1 MLWHPLSTPSEA
13 RPPAPMTMR
22 AQTILARH
30 CFADHTHSWNQL
42 VYATSGVLSV
52 VADGR
57 SFVISPDLG
66 AWVPAGTVHHVGSFL
81 GAEFRSL
88 WVEGGAEG
96 SLGAGQV
103 TVFRVAPLLRALIL
117 EATDIDGQDDD
128 DGYYGR
134 IQRLI
139 MDQLG
144 RASAV
149 SSILPWPRTAALS
162 QLCECLYAD
171 PADPRGPEE
180 WGKELGMSER
190 TLARRSLADTGMTL
204 RSWRRSLR
212 QFRAIELLESG
223 LDITSTAMELGY
235 SSTSAFTYAFRMEM
249 QCTPQAYMRAK

>member
-1 MLWHPLSTPSEA
+1 MLWHPISAPAEA

-22 AQTILARH
+22 AQTIPARH
-30 CFADHTHSWNQL
+30 CFSDHAHNWNQL
-42 VYATSGVLSV
+42 VYAISGVLRV

-66 AWVPAGTVHHVGSFL
+66 AWVPAGTVHRVGSYL

-88 WVEGGAEG
+88 WIEEGAEG
-96 SLGAGQV
+96 SPETSQV
-103 TVFRVAPLLRALIL
+103 TVFRVSPLLRALIR
-117 EATDIDGQDDD
+117 ESADVDGQDDAD
-128 DGYYGR
+128 DYYGR

-139 MDQLG
+139 MDQLC

-171 PADPRGPEE
+171 PADPRGLEE

-190 TLARRSLADTGMTL
+190 TLARRFLADTGVTL

-223 LDITSTAMELGY
+223 LDITSTALELGY

-249 QCTPQAYMRAK
+249 QCTPQVYMRTR